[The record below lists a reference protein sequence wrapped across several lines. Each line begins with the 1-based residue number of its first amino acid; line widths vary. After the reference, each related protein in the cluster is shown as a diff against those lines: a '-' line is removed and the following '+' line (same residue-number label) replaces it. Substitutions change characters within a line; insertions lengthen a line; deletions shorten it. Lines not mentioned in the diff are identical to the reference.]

1 MARTDKL
8 EVAAAER
15 RFREAFER
23 LKAGEPL
30 RLDKDTE
37 VTQNNVAKEAG
48 TDPSALRRSRYPAL
62 VADIQAYR
70 SSRRGPRPKQ
80 IAATKRQDRRDE
92 VTQALKKAELGLS
105 RSLSILADNA
115 SLRAENKLLRQLLD
129 EAESRAQKIN
139 TRLHPT

>member
-23 LKAGEPL
+23 LKAGEPI
-30 RLDKDTE
+30 RLNKDVE

-62 VADIQAYR
+62 VTDIQAYR
-70 SSRRGPRPKQ
+70 SSRQGPRPMQ

-92 VTQALKKAELGLS
+92 VAQALQKAELGLS

-129 EAESRAQKIN
+129 ESESRAQRIKA
-139 TRLHPT
+139 RLHST

>member
-30 RLDKDTE
+30 RLGRDTE

-62 VADIQAYR
+62 VTDIQAYR
-70 SSRRGPRPKQ
+70 SSRRGPRTKQ
-80 IAATKRQDRRDE
+80 IAATKRQDRSVE
-92 VTQALKKAELGLS
+92 VTQALKSAELGLS

-129 EAESRAQKIN
+129 EAESRAQKIK